1 MKAMPVMA
9 GRCWARRGGAARAAA
24 AAKRAAN
31 LMRETVADG
40 ICRVKA
46 WNSRRQQLEMSAQ
59 SSDRLNLFVTKELG
73 RTNAYE
79 RYCLRARLQ
88 PCRNRSSRIR
98 ASAPQGAFAECGGE
112 CIVRR
117 ELYETCFDGVLMDVC
132 PSCIEVGAIAH
143 AMVSKT
149 TLPHREARTEAAREA
164 AFDELHDSFDGD
176 PLRRQQ

>member
-9 GRCWARRGGAARAAA
+9 GRCWARSGVVESAAS
-24 AAKRAAN
+24 AKRAAN

-132 PSCIEVGAIAH
+132 PSGLEVCAIAYV
-143 AMVSKT
+143 MIG
-149 TLPHREARTEAAREA
+149 EAALPYRKVRAEAMRET
-164 AFDELHDSFDGD
+164 AFDELHGAFERDV
-176 PLRRQQ
+176 LRRQQ